1 MSVPFLLE
9 IGVEEV
15 PDWMIVSALDNMRE
29 LFTAILTEHRL
40 GGSVTRV
47 DATPRRLVLR
57 AEGLLEAQPDQ
68 NVTVSG
74 PPASANP
81 KAVEGF
87 AKKQGIAVDD
97 LKKVQTEKGEYYQF
111 EKHVAGRKTA
121 DILAETLPT
130 LIGKIYFPKTMYWTG
145 KGGARFIRPI
155 RWIVA
160 LLNDTVV
167 PFAFAGVASGN
178 TTDGHRILG
187 KPGQPVTISTY
198 EKVLEDNFV
207 LLDAAKR
214 RERIASATA
223 QYGAVTDESLTETLV
238 YLTEYPTAIRGTFD
252 PAFLQLPGEILT
264 TVMRHHQRYFSVPD
278 PSAGEGALKPEFV
291 AVMNIASD
299 PDGLVQRGNER
310 VLKARFNDGR
320 FFWDVDL
327 KRGLADRLEDLK
339 NVTFQAKLGNYYEKT
354 QRNIALA
361 KEIAADLKA
370 DATSAARAAEL
381 AKCDLPTEMVKEFTE
396 LQGVVG
402 GLYARQQG
410 EPEPVW
416 RGVYEHYK
424 PVSMEDSIP
433 SSPTGQIVSL
443 ADKVDTLR
451 GCFAIGLIP
460 SGSKDPFALRR
471 AAQGVVKIIVEGN
484 LRLSLAKLA
493 GGNEQLLEF
502 LKDRIRYY
510 FRDVKGYKYDEVNA
524 AMAASS
530 DDLVDLSGRLEALR
544 QIRPTPDFEPL
555 AAAFKRIANILKQ
568 ADFKPEGNIDNSL
581 LEEGPELQ
589 LMAEFA
595 ARRTLVAH
603 LTYAEALNQIA
614 GLRPAVDRFF
624 DKVLVNAQDERV
636 RRNRLTLLSSLLS
649 EFSTIADFSEIV
661 VTTQQ

>member
-15 PDWMIVSALDNMRE
+15 PDWMILSALDHMRE
-29 LFTAILTEHRL
+29 LFTAVLTEHRL
-40 GGSVTRV
+40 GGSVSRV

-68 NVTVSG
+68 TVTVSG
-74 PPASANP
+74 PPASANE

-87 AKKQGIAVDD
+87 AKKQGVTLAD
-97 LKKVQTEKGEYYQF
+97 LKKVQTDKGEYWQF
-111 EKHVAGRKTA
+111 EKHVPGRRTA
-121 DILAETLPT
+121 DILSEALPG

-145 KGGARFIRPI
+145 KGGARFIRPV
-155 RWIVA
+155 RWILA
-160 LLNDTVV
+160 LLNDAVV
-167 PFAFAGVASGN
+167 PFEFAGVASGN
-178 TTDGHRILG
+178 TTDGHRIIG
-187 KPGQPVTISTY
+187 KAGLPVTIGTY
-198 EKVLEDNFV
+198 EKTLLENGV
-207 LLDAAKR
+207 ILDASRR
-214 RERIASATA
+214 RERIASAVQSA
-223 QYGAVTDESLTETLV
+223 GAINDEDLIQTLV
-238 YLTEYPTAIRGTFD
+238 YLTEYPTAITGTFD
-252 PAFLQLPGEILT
+252 AAFLELPGEILS
-264 TVMRHHQRYFSVPD
+264 TVMRHHQRNFSVPSD
-278 PSAGEGALKPEFV
+278 EPGKLKNQFV

-320 FFWDVDL
+320 FFWNVDL
-327 KRGLADRLEDLK
+327 KRPLGDRLADLK

-361 KEIAADLKA
+361 KEIAASLKA
-370 DATSAARAAEL
+370 DVNAAGRAAEL

-402 GLYARQQG
+402 GLYAREQG

-433 SSPTGQIVSL
+433 ASATGQIVSL

-484 LRLSLAKLA
+484 LRLSLATLA
-493 GGNEQLLEF
+493 GGNEQLAEF
-502 LKDRIRYY
+502 LRDRIRYY
-510 FRDVKGYKYDEVNA
+510 FREVRGYKYDEVNA
-524 AMAASS
+524 AMAAGS
-530 DDLVDLSGRLEALR
+530 DDLVDLAERLEALR
-544 QIRPTPDFEPL
+544 VVRATPNFEPL
-555 AAAFKRIANILKQ
+555 AASFKRMANILKQ
-568 ADFKPEGNIDNSL
+568 ADFRPEGPIDNTL
-581 LEEGPELQ
+581 IEEGPEMQ
-589 LMAEFA
+589 LVAEVA
-595 ARRTLVAH
+595 ARRIVLPN
-603 LTYAEALNQIA
+603 LTYSEALKQIA
-614 GLRPAVDRFF
+614 GLRPALDRFF
-624 DKVLVNAQDERV
+624 DKVLVNAPDERV